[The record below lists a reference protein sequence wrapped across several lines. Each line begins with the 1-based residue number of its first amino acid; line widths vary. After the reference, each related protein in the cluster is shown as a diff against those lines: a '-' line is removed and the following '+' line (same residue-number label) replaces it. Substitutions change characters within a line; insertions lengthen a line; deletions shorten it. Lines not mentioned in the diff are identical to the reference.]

1 MFRVSLKSGEVI
13 LMTFLT
19 QSESSKSLLYKEWLI
34 QLTKRTYQSWLT
46 NYISY
51 IKYMN
56 HPLFSL
62 LGQNLTTYFQKNR
75 QRNLSWL
82 RRANTIN
89 TLLNEPGG
97 RFYISPKKASQYFV
111 DIVYRII
118 IITSTCAQH
127 SSQ

>member
-1 MFRVSLKSGEVI
+1 
-13 LMTFLT
+13 
-19 QSESSKSLLYKEWLI
+19 
-34 QLTKRTYQSWLT
+34 
-46 NYISY
+46 
-51 IKYMN
+51 MN

-62 LGQNLTTYFQKNR
+62 LGQDLTAYFQKNR
-75 QRNLSWL
+75 QRNLSRL

-89 TLLNEPGG
+89 TSLNEPGG
-97 RFYISPKKASQYFV
+97 RFYISPNKAPKYFV